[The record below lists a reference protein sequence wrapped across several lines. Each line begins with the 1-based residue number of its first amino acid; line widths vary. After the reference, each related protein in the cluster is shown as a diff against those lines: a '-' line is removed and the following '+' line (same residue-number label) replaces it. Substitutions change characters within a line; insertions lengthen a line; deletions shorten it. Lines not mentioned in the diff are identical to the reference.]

1 MCIIVNTFYVIIIQ
15 LPFDLLENLVI
26 WYVTEKENLVNM
38 FQCIIQHRNGLIYN
52 APELKHVFPGNN
64 FMTVIKS
71 ICKGNG
77 QEQTFFVF

>member
-1 MCIIVNTFYVIIIQ
+1 
-15 LPFDLLENLVI
+15 
-26 WYVTEKENLVNM
+26 M

-77 QEQTFFVF
+77 QEQNFCILVFIFLNAKSNYLQFTKYPYDV